1 MRVSTVAVALC
12 ASAVM
17 AAPTETP
24 DLSNILQAFNT
35 SKIVQDAGPVL
46 ESLLVT
52 GNCDI
57 PACFQ
62 QLIPVVQSCNAAIV
76 GGGSDIASDLQ
87 CVSSVVADLAPNQSN
102 NCAVCVGDAISSIR
116 SQLENGSQ
124 SH

>member
-1 MRVSTVAVALC
+1 MRVSTLAVALC
-12 ASAVM
+12 ASAAM

-24 DLSNILQAFNT
+24 DLHNLLQAFNA

-52 GNCDI
+52 GNCSI

-62 QLIPVVQSCNAAIV
+62 QLIPAVNSCSAAIV

-87 CVSSVVADLAPNQSN
+87 CVSSAIADLVPTQSN
-102 NCAVCVGDAISSIR
+102 NCAVCVGDAVSSIR
-116 SQLENGSQ
+116 SQLEHGSQ
-124 SH
+124 PH

>member
-24 DLSNILQAFNT
+24 NLSNILQAFNT

-57 PACFQ
+57 P
-62 QLIPVVQSCNAAIV
+62 
-76 GGGSDIASDLQ
+76 G
-87 CVSSVVADLAPNQSN
+87 
-102 NCAVCVGDAISSIR
+102 
-116 SQLENGSQ
+116 
-124 SH
+124 

>member
-1 MRVSTVAVALC
+1 MLVSAATVALC
-12 ASAVM
+12 ASAAM

-35 SKIVQDAGPVL
+35 SKIAQDAGPVL

-52 GNCDI
+52 GNCNI

-62 QLIPVVQSCNAAIV
+62 QLIPAVKNCNAAIV

-87 CVSSVVADLAPNQSN
+87 CVSSVVEDLVPNQSN
-102 NCAVCVGDAISSIR
+102 DCAVCVGDAISSIR

>member
-12 ASAVM
+12 ASAAM

-24 DLSNILQAFNT
+24 DLHNIVQAFNA
-35 SKIVQDAGPVL
+35 SKIVQEVGPVL

-52 GNCDI
+52 GDCDI

-62 QLIPVVQSCNAAIV
+62 QLIPAVQSCSAAIV

-87 CVSSVVADLAPNQSN
+87 CVSRAVAELVPSQSN
-102 NCAVCVGDAISSIR
+102 NCAVCVGDAVSTVQSL
-116 SQLENGSQ
+116 LENGSQ